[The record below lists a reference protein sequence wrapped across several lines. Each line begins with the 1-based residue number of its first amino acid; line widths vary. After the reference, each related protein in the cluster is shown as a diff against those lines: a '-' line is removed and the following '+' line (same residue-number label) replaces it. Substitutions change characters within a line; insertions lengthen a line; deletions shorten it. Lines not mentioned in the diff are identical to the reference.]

1 MGPSLT
7 RPCCAVEERLVPK
20 QEIHAVG
27 DEHQAFLGGIFLGRD
42 PLRRQGRRRS
52 VCRRRRPGRFV
63 VPWDRAAFR
72 FR

>member
-1 MGPSLT
+1 ML
-7 RPCCAVEERLVPK
+7 VEEIVETVEEKLVPK
-20 QEIHAVG
+20 HEIHAVG
-27 DEHQAFLGGIFLGRD
+27 YEHQALLGGIFLGRD

-52 VCRRRRPGRFV
+52 VCRRRRRPGRFV